1 MRRVYLAAA
10 YLVYV
15 DFGEVFSFRN
25 DDGPE
30 LEVVLREIDGAV
42 AAAAILVQRGVEDG
56 RSDVVVVIVVVAV
69 VDGCDAT
76 FRARCRLKF
85 CFDLRLK
92 NSFFRKYLV
101 TVHDESLPRPS
112 FYNHGSN
119 PGTTRSLIECTCAI
133 IS

>member
-56 RSDVVVVIVVVAV
+56 RSDVVIVVVVVAV
-69 VDGCDAT
+69 VDGCDAV

-101 TVHDESLPRPS
+101 TVHDESLPRAC
-112 FYNHGSN
+112 FYNHGFKSWHCRN
-119 PGTTRSLIECTCAI
+119 FFSLLL
-133 IS
+133 S

>member
-56 RSDVVVVIVVVAV
+56 RSDVVIVIVVVVVAV

-76 FRARCRLKF
+76 FPARCRLKF

-92 NSFFRKYLV
+92 NSFL
-101 TVHDESLPRPS
+101 
-112 FYNHGSN
+112 GS
-119 PGTTRSLIECTCAI
+119 I
-133 IS
+133 

>member
-1 MRRVYLAAA
+1 MRRVYLAAP

-69 VDGCDAT
+69 VDGCDAA

-101 TVHDESLPRPS
+101 TVHDESLPRAS
-112 FYNHGSN
+112 FYNHGFKSWYHQGN
-119 PGTTRSLIECTCAI
+119 F
-133 IS
+133 